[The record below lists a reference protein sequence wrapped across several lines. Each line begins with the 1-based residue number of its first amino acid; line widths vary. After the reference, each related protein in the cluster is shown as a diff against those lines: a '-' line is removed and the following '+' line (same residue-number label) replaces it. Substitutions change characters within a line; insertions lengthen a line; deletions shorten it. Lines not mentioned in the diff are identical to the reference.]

1 MWCPDAA
8 HRGCRQSLAGR
19 RHCQFQHLRYRS
31 DRDYWRAWYPA
42 HWISE
47 SFPGQ
52 FRNWFYSLLA
62 MATVLEDSPPFL
74 ECFGYATLMAEDGR
88 AMHKSWGNSIEFNEA
103 ASRMGV
109 DVMRW
114 LYCAH
119 KPENNLLF
127 GYQRADEVR
136 RQFLIP
142 LWNMYHFFVTYANLD
157 GWEPGHEGFDRRP
170 CPKARPLPVTIRSI
184 PGFWHV

>member
-1 MWCPDAA
+1 
-8 HRGCRQSLAGR
+8 
-19 RHCQFQHLRYRS
+19 
-31 DRDYWRAWYPA
+31 
-42 HWISE
+42 
-47 SFPGQ
+47 
-52 FRNWFYSLLA
+52 

-142 LWNMYHFFVTYANLD
+142 LWNMYHFSSPMPIWMAGSQATRVSI
-157 GWEPGHEGFDRRP
+157 PP
-170 CPKARPLPVTIRSI
+170 CPKVRPPVTIRSI